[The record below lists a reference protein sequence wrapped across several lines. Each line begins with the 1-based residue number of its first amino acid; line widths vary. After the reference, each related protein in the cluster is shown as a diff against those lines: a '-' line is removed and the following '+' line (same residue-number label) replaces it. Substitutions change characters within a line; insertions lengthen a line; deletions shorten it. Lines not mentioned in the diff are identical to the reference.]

1 MEMFDAAIKQYDAA
15 IEAIKLFFQNIDWLE
30 IGLATNDTML
40 MLGGSLLFTVLLGL
54 PLGVLLFLCSP
65 RQLLENRGLY
75 AVLSVMVNILRSLPF
90 IILLIVM
97 IPFTVLITGTSLGVA
112 GAIPPLVVGATPFFA
127 RLVETALRE
136 VDRGII
142 EATQSMGATTRQIIM
157 NALLPEARPGIFAA
171 ITVTAITLVSYT
183 AMAGV
188 VGAGGLGDLAIRF
201 GYQRFQ
207 TDVMIVTVVLLL
219 ILVQVLQMVGDRL
232 VVHFSRK

>member
-1 MEMFDAAIKQYDAA
+1 MNA
-15 IEAIKLFFQNIDWLE
+15 LLVNIDWYE
-30 IGLATNDTML
+30 IWQATLDTL
-40 MLGGSLLFTVLLGL
+40 VMLGGSLLFTVLLGL
-54 PLGVLLFLCSP
+54 PLGVLLFLTSP
-65 RQLLENRGLY
+65 RQMFAQPAFYG
-75 AVLSVMVNILRSLPF
+75 VLSVVVNIMRSLPF

-112 GAIPPLVVGATPFFA
+112 GAIPPLVAGAAPFFA
-127 RLVETALRE
+127 RLVEAALRE

-142 EATQSMGATTRQIIM
+142 EASQAMGATTWQIVTR
-157 NALLPEARPGIFAA
+157 ALLPEARPGIIAA
-171 ITVTAITLVSYT
+171 VTVTAITLVSYT

-207 TDVMIVTVVLLL
+207 TDVMVVTVVLLL
-219 ILVQVLQMVGDRL
+219 AMVQLLQMAGDRL